1 MIVKTKRSFILAIAG
16 SLLVIPVIT
25 LVLGEVFT
33 NLFNTTM
40 DEPAA
45 RRISLAIQKPM
56 VFGLLGV
63 MQVIMIITVRKLL
76 SPLQRFLVNPDR
88 EDKTRYAAARRAALG
103 VPWMLILITVVFWTL
118 GTLTFYGLNGWK
130 GPGGTPLSWALAFK
144 ISSGLLSATLNA
156 LVINLMLLE
165 PKKSLSMENIWPGE
179 RDRFAESRDM
189 ITMFSAIAVAVIHL
203 AYAARYFILRNP
215 GLQGLTNPVPAM
227 TLVGAVISMIA
238 MLMTSLSRRE
248 DRLQTSVL
256 RDRISELSAEQQVDL
271 TARAGIL
278 NFDALGS
285 LSDAFNGYTKSLR
298 TMIAEI
304 SDAMATLASV
314 SEDLT
319 DRTALMRSEME
330 AIGEAVGGIDHTVQD
345 EATAVESSSSSIE
358 AIGKNIENLH
368 QVINEQAAVVTQ
380 SGAGIEQM
388 IANIRSVTGS
398 VEQVD
403 SHYLALG
410 SAAGEGK
417 QKIVQANVL
426 IGKVAEMSGLLLD
439 ANKMIA
445 AIASQTNLLAMN
457 AAIEA
462 AHAGESGAGFSV
474 VADEIRSLAEKSA
487 LQSKDIGTRL
497 REVKATIDQ
506 AVVAAGDASRGFDE
520 VSSRIDIVN
529 SFQDEIRNALR
540 EQSEGSKQ
548 VLDGITTIN
557 GVTET
562 VKSGAREMT
571 DSASSLVDGM
581 RRLNHLSSLVKT
593 EMQRISTDVKRISA
607 AFADVTT
614 MVETNQGAIDRVSTR
629 IQRFKV

>member
-1 MIVKTKRSFILAIAG
+1 VKKKLPFIVAIAI
-16 SLLVIPVIT
+16 SLLVIPVVT
-25 LVLGEVFT
+25 LVLGEIYT
-33 NLFNTTM
+33 NLFNITM
-40 DEPAA
+40 DEPVA
-45 RRISLAIQKPM
+45 RRMSLAIQKPM
-56 VFGLLGV
+56 VFGLLAV
-63 MQVIMIITVRKLL
+63 MQVIMILTVRKLL
-76 SPLQRFLVNPDR
+76 SPLRRFLLNPDR
-88 EDKTRYAAARRAALG
+88 EDKIRYAAARRAALG

-118 GTLTFYGLNGWK
+118 GTLAFYGLNGWK

-156 LVINLMLLE
+156 LIINLILLE
-165 PKKSLSMENIWPGE
+165 PKKSLAMETIRPGE

-189 ITMFSAIAVAVIHL
+189 ITMFSVIAVAVIHL

-215 GLQGLTNPVPAM
+215 ALQGLTSPVPAM
-227 TLVGAVISMIA
+227 MLVGAVIAVIA
-238 MLMTSLSRRE
+238 MLMTILSRRE

-256 RDRISELSAEQQVDL
+256 RDRIAELAAEQQVDL
-271 TARAGIL
+271 TALAGIL
-278 NFDALGS
+278 NFDAIGA

-298 TMIAEI
+298 TMITEI
-304 SDAMATLASV
+304 SDAMATLTSV

-319 DRTALMRSEME
+319 DRTTLMRSDME
-330 AIGEAVGGIDHTVQD
+330 AIGQAVGGIDRTVQD
-345 EATAVESSSSSIE
+345 EATAVESSTSSLE
-358 AIGKNIENLH
+358 AIGRNIENLH
-368 QVINEQAAVVTQ
+368 QAINEQAAVVTQ

-388 IANIRSVTGS
+388 IANIRSVTSS

-410 SAAGEGK
+410 SAAGGGK

-462 AHAGESGAGFSV
+462 AHAGESGSGFSV

-487 LQSKDIGTRL
+487 LQSKDIGARL

-506 AVVAAGDASRGFDE
+506 AVVAAREASQGFDE
-520 VSSRIDIVN
+520 VSSRIATVN
-529 SFQDEIRNALR
+529 SFQEEIRNALR

-548 VLDGITTIN
+548 VLEGITTIN

-571 DSASSLVDGM
+571 DSAASLVDGM
-581 RRLNHLSSLVKT
+581 RQLTNLSSLVKT
-593 EMQRISTDVKRISA
+593 EMQRISTDVQRISA

-614 MVETNQGAIDRVSTR
+614 MVETNHGAIDRVSTR
-629 IQRFKV
+629 IQRFRV